1 MQNKFS
7 SLINDLSWDMPDD
20 IQKDAIK
27 SLLQI
32 PEEEVPILT
41 RISEKKCWENA
52 AIVLKEIGYPR
63 NKLALPGLIEW
74 LQDMNWPGSTTAA
87 DTLRKIDIKI
97 LVPYIEEALLKAF
110 KEEDYIWMT
119 NIKELVINKL
129 KLKKSDFDKRELY
142 ELLKLGE

>member
-1 MQNKFS
+1 MDNDYKN
-7 SLINDLSWDMPDD
+7 LINNLSWDMPEF

-27 SLLQI
+27 RLLQI

-74 LQDMNWPGSTTAA
+74 LQDMNWPGATTAA

-97 LVPYIEEALLKAF
+97 IVPYIEEALLKAS
-110 KEEDYIWMT
+110 KEEDYIWIT
-119 NIKELVINKL
+119 NIKELVINKMML
-129 KLKKSDFDKRELY
+129 SESDFSRKEVY
-142 ELLKLGE
+142 ELLSLEE